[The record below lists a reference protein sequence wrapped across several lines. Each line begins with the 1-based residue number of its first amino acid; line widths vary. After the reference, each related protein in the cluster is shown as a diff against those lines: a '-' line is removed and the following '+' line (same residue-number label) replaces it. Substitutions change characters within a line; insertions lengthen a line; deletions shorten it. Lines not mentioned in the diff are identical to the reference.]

1 MFGSGTTTLIISNDE
16 MDDIL
21 KIVTSLEDSNVLLK
35 RVSET
40 IQHEAKEQ
48 RGGFLSMLL
57 GTLGVSLLG
66 DMLSKGLFGKGVI
79 RAGEGTI
86 RAGYGSKR
94 LSLKKF

>member
-1 MFGSGTTTLIISNDE
+1 MLGSGTTTLIISNDE

-21 KIVTSLEDSNVLLK
+21 KIVKSLENSGVILK
-35 RVSET
+35 GVSET

-57 GTLGVSLLG
+57 GTLGASLLG
-66 DMLSKGLFGKGVI
+66 DILSGKGVI
-79 RAGEGTI
+79 RDAEGTI

-94 LSLKKF
+94 PSLKIF